1 MGWKT
6 PDIPQEGAAAIV
18 AMPFQQRVKTLG
30 AHWGEF
36 GFGVPKSIA
45 MFYVIKMALYVIL
58 GVAIV
63 GLTTPALGGFGE
75 FTSWWTEPI
84 VYLKLMMW
92 TILFEITGL
101 SSSSGPLAFKVS
113 PLIGGI
119 LYYARPGTLR
129 VPPWP
134 SKVPFTSGDHR
145 TVFDVFLYCAIL
157 ANVVFLIVHPG
168 GARMDLVPQ
177 TQAGLL
183 PAWAFLT
190 YLGLLCLMGLRD
202 KVVFL
207 TSRAEQYAAVILAFG
222 ILVHFTDMIVAAKI
236 VICVSWVGAAVSKLG
251 RHFSPAV
258 AAMMANTMWMPT
270 PLKRLS
276 YRNHPTDMRPS
287 KFASFMAHGPGTVLE
302 AGLPLVL
309 LFSADRTLT
318 LLALVGMFAF
328 HLFIVSTIPLAV
340 PLEWNLFFMFSGA
353 FLFWNFHAGEGY
365 GLGDVSSP
373 WLLAAMLVGML
384 IWPILGNLRPDL
396 ISFLVSYRQYA
407 GNWASAVW
415 AFRDKDAE
423 MRIETHVKKS
433 NAMHSTQLAAAF
445 GEDLGEMFVQKTN
458 AWRSMHSMGRALH
471 SILGDHVDIDTA
483 RVREAE
489 TVCSALVGWQF
500 GDGHLHDERL
510 IEAVQRRC
518 GYSPGD
524 LVVVFTE
531 SEPIHRAYTEY
542 RVIDAALGVVERGW
556 YWTKDSS
563 ETQPWLPDGPI
574 PYTVTWRMAGY
585 VPESQLAEPQVAD
598 SQDTESP
605 VADFDPVATAEQI
618 TGGSAEAQRLAAE
631 VVDSADIDLPAGPP
645 HAAHEAPGRYQQ
657 PGPARPVG
665 DSAHGRMQE

>member
-1 MGWKT
+1 
-6 PDIPQEGAAAIV
+6 
-18 AMPFQQRVKTLG
+18 
-30 AHWGEF
+30 
-36 GFGVPKSIA
+36 
-45 MFYVIKMALYVIL
+45 
-58 GVAIV
+58 
-63 GLTTPALGGFGE
+63 
-75 FTSWWTEPI
+75 
-84 VYLKLMMW
+84 
-92 TILFEITGL
+92 
-101 SSSSGPLAFKVS
+101 
-113 PLIGGI
+113 
-119 LYYARPGTLR
+119 
-129 VPPWP
+129 
-134 SKVPFTSGDHR
+134 
-145 TVFDVFLYCAIL
+145 
-157 ANVVFLIVHPG
+157 
-168 GARMDLVPQ
+168 
-177 TQAGLL
+177 
-183 PAWAFLT
+183 
-190 YLGLLCLMGLRD
+190 
-202 KVVFL
+202 
-207 TSRAEQYAAVILAFG
+207 
-222 ILVHFTDMIVAAKI
+222 
-236 VICVSWVGAAVSKLG
+236 
-251 RHFSPAV
+251 
-258 AAMMANTMWMPT
+258 
-270 PLKRLS
+270 
-276 YRNHPTDMRPS
+276 MRPS

-309 LFSADRTLT
+309 LFSTDRTLT
-318 LLALVGMFAF
+318 LLALVGMLAF

-340 PLEWNLFFMFSGA
+340 PLEWNLFFMFSGV

-518 GYSPGD
+518 GYAPGD

-574 PYTVTWRMAGY
+574 PYTVTWRLAGY
-585 VPESQLAEPQVAD
+585 VPESPRPSARPPRSWTART
-598 SQDTESP
+598 STCRRARRTP
-605 VADFDPVATAEQI
+605 RTRPRAATSSRARPARWA
-618 TGGSAEAQRLAAE
+618 TRHMGGCRNDNSGRGGQRAQRARRRR
-631 VVDSADIDLPAGPP
+631 DPGGPRS
-645 HAAHEAPGRYQQ
+645 PGH
-657 PGPARPVG
+657 RPRGV
-665 DSAHGRMQE
+665 